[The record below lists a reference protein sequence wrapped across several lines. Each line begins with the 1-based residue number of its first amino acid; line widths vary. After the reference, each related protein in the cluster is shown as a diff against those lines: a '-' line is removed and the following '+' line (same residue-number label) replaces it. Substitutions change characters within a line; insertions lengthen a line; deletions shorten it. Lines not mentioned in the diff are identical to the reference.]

1 MHQGAGGV
9 DHPGLTLAQLL
20 SAALGNQ
27 HLDLLG
33 DNPMLAKLL
42 VLAQFAQGVAHR
54 LSHQR
59 AAQRFDKPGEK
70 GLLQQLFHLRQ
81 TARWLLAGLLL

>member
-20 SAALGNQ
+20 LAAFGNQ
-27 HLDLLG
+27 RLDLLG
-33 DNPMLAKLL
+33 GDAMLAKIFA
-42 VLAQFAQGVAHR
+42 LAQLAQGVAHR

-59 AAQRFDKPGEK
+59 AAQRFDKTGEK
-70 GLLQQLFHLRQ
+70 GLLQQLLHLRQ
-81 TARWLLAGLLL
+81 TARLLLAGLLL